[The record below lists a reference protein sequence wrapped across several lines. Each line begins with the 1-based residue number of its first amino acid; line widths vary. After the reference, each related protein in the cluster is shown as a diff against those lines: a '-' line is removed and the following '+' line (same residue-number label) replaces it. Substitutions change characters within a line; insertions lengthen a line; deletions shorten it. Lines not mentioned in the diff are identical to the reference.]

1 MAAIGFCG
9 MAAEIDV
16 AKAALRDGLF
26 EVARRHADVSQD
38 DEARLVILESHAREG
53 HWDAVLAAL
62 DNWGNPEGNVYA
74 YYRIAA
80 YVKTGKFDSARRLLA
95 ASDFTGSSFAAGA
108 ALLAAETALASA
120 NSAQALRL
128 LSGDASV
135 SAKMI
140 AARAQ
145 EQAGNRQA
153 AERYWREVL
162 QMTNADERAVS
173 VAAANLG
180 DAKALRTSYEQAVS
194 PSVRR
199 FAGLRLGVQLI
210 KAEAT
215 FAEGAKLIETI
226 ARDVPDSD
234 GAKDAFL
241 LLAEARLDRGEG
253 ALAAAAFAEAL
264 EMWSEARK
272 DAAVQESRGWALAEI
287 GRREEA
293 REAFRATLAVA
304 VDDEGRARAL
314 VKLGDLSAEDGEL
327 DESLRL
333 YREVAEKYPETA
345 AGKRVGAIVRLRELE
360 RRGRTLFSEYR
371 FDEAMKAFAE
381 VAAADAVRAPRMR
394 YLMMMCLYGQG
405 YDEEAEAK
413 AAALARTERDVGVR
427 VDATLWLAKFAFN
440 RRRWREAGQLFTTV
454 TELAP
459 NAPIAD
465 EASLWAARAAFA
477 ANDFARAIQL
487 VTDFVSRR
495 GDSPLRAA
503 ALLVQSEAL
512 IELARF
518 DEAVLVLEQVAGSAG
533 AVERLRAQLLRA
545 DAFFAMGADN
555 PARYRSALEA
565 YRALLL
571 GEALSPSERIVVS
584 FKVARTLEKLKRLD
598 EAIDQYYVRVVL
610 AYRDGRTEG
619 IRYDEEART
628 AFARAAFRLSEEYE
642 SRGRSFQAVKILELV
657 VTSDVA
663 AADEAAR
670 RIQRINRKGR
680 FL

>member
-26 EVARRHADVSQD
+26 EVARRHADVSQA

-153 AERYWREVL
+153 AERFWREVL

-234 GAKDAFL
+234 GAKDAFI

-264 EMWSEARK
+264 EMWPEARK
-272 DAAVQESRGWALAEI
+272 DAAVQESRGWALSRI

-293 REAFRATLAVA
+293 REAFKTSLAVA
-304 VDDEGRARAL
+304 ADDEGRALVL
-314 VKLGDLSAEDGEL
+314 VKLGDMTAEEGDLE
-327 DESLRL
+327 ESLRL
-333 YREVAEKYPETA
+333 YREVAEKYPTTA
-345 AGKRVGAIVRLRELE
+345 AGKRVTATVRLRELE
-360 RRGRTLFSEYR
+360 RQGRTLFSEYR

-405 YDEEAEAK
+405 RDEEAESRAT
-413 AAALARTERDVGVR
+413 ALSRDERDVGVR

-440 RRRWREAGQLFTTV
+440 RGRWKDAGRLFAAAA
-454 TELAP
+454 ELSPTAGD
-459 NAPIAD
+459 AL
-465 EASLWAARAAFA
+465 LWSARAAFA
-477 ANDFARAIQL
+477 DNDFARAIKL
-487 VTDFVSRR
+487 VTDFVASA
-495 GDSPLRAA
+495 GDSPLRFA
-503 ALLVQSEAL
+503 ALLVQAEAL

-533 AVERLRAQLLRA
+533 SAERLRAQLLRA

-555 PARYRSALEA
+555 SARYRSALES

-571 GEALSPSERIVVS
+571 GEALSPSERIVVAY
-584 FKVARTLEKLKRLD
+584 KVARTLEKLKRLE
-598 EAIDQYYVRVVL
+598 EAIDQYYTRVVL
-610 AYRDGRTEG
+610 AYRDGRAEG
-619 IRYDEEART
+619 VRYGEEAKT

-642 SRGRSFQAVKILELV
+642 SRGRSFQAVKLLELV
-657 VTSDVA
+657 VKSDVA

-670 RIQRINRKGR
+670 RIQRINKKGR

>member
-153 AERYWREVL
+153 AERFWREVL

>member
-153 AERYWREVL
+153 AERFWREVL

-360 RRGRTLFSEYR
+360 RQGRTLFSEYR

>member
-153 AERYWREVL
+153 AERFWREVL
-162 QMTNADERAVS
+162 QMTNVDERAVS

-241 LLAEARLDRGEG
+241 LLAEARLDRGEV